1 MLKRKMIQ
9 AIGCLGFAMMALSN
23 TVTAAVESPIKKTI
37 DMSAPENAKFSNV
50 LKPYDSQNLV
60 PPTIDELTKQVGKKD
75 ELTLFI
81 PSGTLEY
88 FYYFGLNYPTAI
100 EYREK
105 FFYGV
110 LNDEKDKK
118 KKSMPSLGLID
129 AEFVKKIDFYNN
141 GLMLTVNVKD
151 SPLTEITTEEDNF
164 AVKYTYSFGY
174 ILKATLVTKTQEVAY
189 SINAIDIKPINY
201 VLGEYVK
208 AVKNK
213 GYQNKNLIG
222 GLMGDRVFEKDN
234 IVIEVDKDAKEAN
247 SIGLYST
254 TANMTIY
261 DKEVYDNY
269 DAIQDDIKT
278 KSYEIEFKKLN
289 KILN

>member
-9 AIGCLGFAMMALSN
+9 AIGCLGFAMMAISN
-23 TVTAAVESPIKKTI
+23 TATAAVEFPIKKTI
-37 DMSAPENAKFSNV
+37 DMSTPENAKFSNV

-75 ELTLFI
+75 ELTLFV
-81 PSGTLEY
+81 PSGTAEY
-88 FYYFGLNYPTAI
+88 FYYFQLNHPTAI

-110 LNDEKDKK
+110 YNDGKDKK
-118 KKSMPSLGLID
+118 IEPMLAIGLTD
-129 AEFVKKIDFYNN
+129 TEFVKKMDFYNN
-141 GLMLTVNVKD
+141 GIMLTLNVKD